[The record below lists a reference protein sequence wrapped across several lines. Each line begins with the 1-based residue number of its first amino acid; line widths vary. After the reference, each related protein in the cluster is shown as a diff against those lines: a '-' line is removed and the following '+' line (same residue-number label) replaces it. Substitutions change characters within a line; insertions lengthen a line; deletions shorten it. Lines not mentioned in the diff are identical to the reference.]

1 MGVELFYK
9 VYPNAHSN
17 QHIVILHGL
26 FGMLDNWHNMAK
38 KLSNHYNVVLVDQ
51 RNHGKSPH
59 SAEMSYELM
68 AGDLAQL
75 LDHLNLEKVILLGH
89 SMGGKTAMKFAD
101 LHPGYLEKL
110 VVVDIGPKAYKP
122 GHTKYFEAFNAI
134 DFSAYDS
141 RKDIDK
147 AFQQFESNLAIRQFL
162 LKNMERDEDGYKTK
176 FNLKAIEQFYPELI
190 GSIEFQWIINVP
202 TLFLYGS
209 RSNYVVEDDFA
220 AIESVFTDVDF
231 VAIEDAGH
239 WVHAEKPNAFYEA
252 LIRFINE

>member
-9 VYPNAHSN
+9 VYPNKESD

-26 FGMLDNWHNMAK
+26 FGMLDNWHNMAR
-38 KLSNHYNVVLVDQ
+38 KLSADFNVILVDQ

-59 SAEMSYELM
+59 TADMSYELM
-68 AGDLAQL
+68 AADLALL
-75 LDHLNLEKVILLGH
+75 LDQLHLEKIILVGH

-101 LHPGYLEKL
+101 LHPGYLERL
-110 VVVDIGPKAYKP
+110 VIVDIGPKAYKP

-141 RKDIDK
+141 RKEVDA
-147 AFQQFESNLAIRQFL
+147 AFQKFESNSAIRQFL
-162 LKNMERDEDGYKTK
+162 LKNLEKSDTGYKTK
-176 FNLKAIEQFYPELI
+176 FNIQAIEQFYPELI

-209 RSNYVVEDDFA
+209 RSNYVVEDDFV
-220 AIESVFTDVDF
+220 AIESVFTDVAF
-231 VAIEDAGH
+231 VAIEGAGH
-239 WVHAEKPNAFYEA
+239 WVHAEKPTEFYNALRDFVA
-252 LIRFINE
+252 